1 MFGTGMFTLLLLH
14 YSTLLL
20 RIPCAHCTTYTKDT
34 SALRSP
40 SDYLLSS
47 IAAPYDG
54 DEVLLNAGT
63 LTPDSTATFLG
74 VLIFLSKAVS
84 LTCKATSTT
93 CVLNGNRNNVQI
105 MQASFIALE
114 ETTFTRIKFYKGEAV
129 TGVSSFQNGG
139 ALWVSGPTLVLN
151 KCYFHWNRSD
161 GHGGAIYVAAGRVI
175 LHGTTFSG
183 STTANSADGMGDE
196 IYPLLGS
203 TVVLTEGCP
212 AGYEGPPTQGSA
224 IDVTGSVVGMSYKF
238 SYTCTT
244 ICPAGRYSENGNT
257 GDCTWCPD
265 GKYLT
270 DSGSDPMDHDS
281 EGDCVTCTA
290 GRYAASKTEAPC
302 EFCPAGTYTL
312 VAAAGECTGCPAGK
326 YNDHV
331 PDGQWS
337 ETFHDSEDDCTGCEP
352 GKYAPYTGF
361 TACINCGP
369 GRYSTSQ
376 GGLSEASCLL
386 CPEGKYSSDQVRS
399 VACTL
404 CSSGTYAASPMS
416 TVCLQCI
423 AGKYSWQNPIT
434 SSMSTGIVACSDC
447 APGTYAG
454 RSGQSSCGDCEAGRY
469 SSNTGGTTCSLCAA
483 GTYSSAAASEC
494 SKCVA
499 GKFSTA
505 GLAVCDDC
513 EATSGYVSQEAA
525 SECVFCGPGKR
536 AEATIN
542 SCENCSPGTYSIGGT
557 DSCSNC
563 NAAEGNVASSSAAES
578 CQYCGPGKYA
588 RIATNICE
596 DCEQGKF
603 SFGGTASCTD
613 CNAARGE
620 VGSGVGA
627 TACDYCGTGKAAI
640 DGQCATCPA
649 GTFSA
654 GGTNVCTACASDKY
668 SGSGWPSCYTCDP
681 GSVPNDANND
691 CVQCPAGKFGA
702 FASTSCELC
711 QSGTYSSAGASS
723 CSNVPAGSK
732 VATTNVDSLELR
744 TSHAQ
749 CVAGTYSL
757 GGADDCT
764 PCEAGER
771 SDTGAAG
778 CKPCAICPVGRYV
791 VTECS
796 TSSDTQCEICGK
808 GTASMG
814 DGATSCTACTSDGQY
829 ADRTESSVCKT
840 APAGKKPTTN
850 HQDVENCAAGT
861 YSVGGANECSDCGA
875 GETSAAGAAGCSTC
889 AVCEPG
895 KYKISDCSSDT
906 ETQCGDCLKGKASM
920 GGEATSCTEC
930 DSDGKYSDEDN
941 ASVCKTAPAGKK
953 PTLNRQNIEDCAA
966 GKYSTGGANECSE
979 CRSGETSDAG
989 AAGCRTCATCGLGK
1003 YRIADCTSEVETQC
1017 GDCVAGKASMG
1028 GDATSCTECY
1038 GEGQYSDSALAAACK
1053 IAPAGFIPTVDHA
1066 ALEPCPRNFFSIGAS
1081 SNCSPCEN
1089 GGHSSPGSAA
1099 CESCS
1104 SGKYYDE
1111 DSNAC
1116 QNCPSGKFS
1125 ASGASSLENCQ
1136 DCVDAG
1142 SYSPEGAAACSFVPS
1157 GYIPT
1162 NYRTSM
1168 KPCEAGTY
1176 SEGLAD
1182 ECKDCA
1188 EGFVSHSGSAAC
1200 NPCPQYQRQDPS
1212 NSTKCVCEPTFE
1224 RDEGGSCTCKP
1235 GETLAG
1241 TTCVPCDLNK
1251 YKPDFEVESCTVC
1264 DFVLLGGITKDVS
1277 STSSLACI
1285 CPAGTFKDGKIC
1297 RDIPPR
1303 GVNSTKIGMTL
1314 EDMELSTGYWR
1325 TNGNSTVVRDCLVEE
1340 ACEGGENSS
1349 DYCRDHHWGPLCE
1362 RCDERY
1368 SKSMHG
1374 ICLPCEG
1381 TATDTAYTLLTL
1393 LALLIILFCIYRFV
1407 VKKLFKKNGI
1417 RSLKTGVKVMVSGWQ
1432 IIVNIPSVVPNI
1444 IVPEDFEKVLTSM
1457 QFLSFDLFTI
1467 VSIRCWTLAT
1477 NFYHHLVTAT
1487 VMPLF
1492 FCALLALLAYT
1503 IKKRKNQFL
1512 AIALALTYL
1521 TFPTVSTTLMK
1532 FFPCDLMDDG
1542 QKWLRA
1548 DYSVSCLA
1556 SNRTPMAVFSVS
1568 MVCVYPIG
1576 VPALYFFLLWKNKA
1590 RINRP
1595 ADEREEDE
1603 GIIGIS
1609 FLYESYKPQYW
1620 WFELAETS
1628 RRLMMTGILSV
1639 IEPGSETQLF
1649 AAILIAILAC
1659 VMTAWCSPYIDKRD
1673 NVIAVSMNLQ
1683 IAMISLSALAL
1694 KRQQDGVSEG
1704 AEDES
1709 YDEKGIGILLI
1720 IYSIVNIVIFLF
1732 YGWAEVNSESS
1743 SADGVAA
1750 KLIKKGGNTDKLMKG
1765 LSKTSPK
1772 PSGVPPPPRLDFAPP
1787 PPPPVEV
1794 ELSSIHR
1801 KSSDTSFEF
1810 ENPMAAAKG
1819 RGAS

>member
-34 SALRSP
+34 SSLRSP
-40 SDYLLSS
+40 
-47 IAAPYDG
+47 
-54 DEVLLNAGT
+54 
-63 LTPDSTATFLG
+63 
-74 VLIFLSKAVS
+74 
-84 LTCKATSTT
+84 
-93 CVLNGNRNNVQI
+93 
-105 MQASFIALE
+105 
-114 ETTFTRIKFYKGEAV
+114 FYKGEAV
-129 TGVSSFQNGG
+129 TGVNSFQNGG

-224 IDVTGSVVGMSYKF
+224 IDVTGSIVGTSYKF

-257 GDCTWCPD
+257 EDCIWCPD
-265 GKYLT
+265 GKILL
-270 DSGSDPMDHDS
+270 DNGSDPFEHDS
-281 EGDCVTCTA
+281 EGDCDACPA
-290 GRYAASKTEAPC
+290 GRYAEDQASPC
-302 EFCPAGTYTL
+302 ESCPAGRYTTGSN
-312 VAAAGECTGCPAGK
+312 AGECTGCPAGK
-326 YNDHV
+326 YNDHEPIGSMDDASHHV
-331 PDGQWS
+331 S
-337 ETFHDSEDDCTGCEP
+337 ENSCTSCEP
-352 GKYAPYTGF
+352 GKYAPSTGF

-399 VACTL
+399 IGCSL
-404 CSSGTYAASPMS
+404 CPSGTYAASPMS
-416 TVCLQCI
+416 TICLQCI
-423 AGKYSWQNPIT
+423 TGKYSWQNPIT
-434 SSMSTGIVACSDC
+434 TTSSTGIVACSDC
-447 APGTYAG
+447 APGTYTG
-454 RSGQSSCGDCEAGRY
+454 RSGQSSCLDCEAGRY

-542 SCENCSPGTYSIGGT
+542 SCENCLPGTYSIGGT

-563 NAAEGNVASSSAAES
+563 NAAEGNVASGSASES

-627 TACDYCGTGKAAI
+627 TACDYCGTGKAAF

-649 GTFSA
+649 STFSA

-723 CSNVPAGSK
+723 CSDVPAGSK

-771 SDTGAAG
+771 SDTGA
-778 CKPCAICPVGRYV
+778 
-791 VTECS
+791 
-796 TSSDTQCEICGK
+796 
-808 GTASMG
+808 
-814 DGATSCTACTSDGQY
+814 
-829 ADRTESSVCKT
+829 
-840 APAGKKPTTN
+840 
-850 HQDVENCAAGT
+850 
-861 YSVGGANECSDCGA
+861 
-875 GETSAAGAAGCSTC
+875 
-889 AVCEPG
+889 
-895 KYKISDCSSDT
+895 
-906 ETQCGDCLKGKASM
+906 
-920 GGEATSCTEC
+920 
-930 DSDGKYSDEDN
+930 
-941 ASVCKTAPAGKK
+941 
-953 PTLNRQNIEDCAA
+953 
-966 GKYSTGGANECSE
+966 TGS
-979 CRSGETSDAG
+979 
-989 AAGCRTCATCGLGK
+989 
-1003 YRIADCTSEVETQC
+1003 
-1017 GDCVAGKASMG
+1017 
-1028 GDATSCTECY
+1028 
-1038 GEGQYSDSALAAACK
+1038 
-1053 IAPAGFIPTVDHA
+1053 
-1066 ALEPCPRNFFSIGAS
+1066 
-1081 SNCSPCEN
+1081 
-1089 GGHSSPGSAA
+1089 
-1099 CESCS
+1099 
-1104 SGKYYDE
+1104 
-1111 DSNAC
+1111 
-1116 QNCPSGKFS
+1116 
-1125 ASGASSLENCQ
+1125 
-1136 DCVDAG
+1136 
-1142 SYSPEGAAACSFVPS
+1142 
-1157 GYIPT
+1157 
-1162 NYRTSM
+1162 
-1168 KPCEAGTY
+1168 
-1176 SEGLAD
+1176 
-1182 ECKDCA
+1182 
-1188 EGFVSHSGSAAC
+1188 
-1200 NPCPQYQRQDPS
+1200 
-1212 NSTKCVCEPTFE
+1212 
-1224 RDEGGSCTCKP
+1224 
-1235 GETLAG
+1235 
-1241 TTCVPCDLNK
+1241 
-1251 YKPDFEVESCTVC
+1251 
-1264 DFVLLGGITKDVS
+1264 
-1277 STSSLACI
+1277 
-1285 CPAGTFKDGKIC
+1285 
-1297 RDIPPR
+1297 
-1303 GVNSTKIGMTL
+1303 
-1314 EDMELSTGYWR
+1314 
-1325 TNGNSTVVRDCLVEE
+1325 
-1340 ACEGGENSS
+1340 
-1349 DYCRDHHWGPLCE
+1349 
-1362 RCDERY
+1362 
-1368 SKSMHG
+1368 
-1374 ICLPCEG
+1374 
-1381 TATDTAYTLLTL
+1381 
-1393 LALLIILFCIYRFV
+1393 
-1407 VKKLFKKNGI
+1407 
-1417 RSLKTGVKVMVSGWQ
+1417 
-1432 IIVNIPSVVPNI
+1432 
-1444 IVPEDFEKVLTSM
+1444 
-1457 QFLSFDLFTI
+1457 
-1467 VSIRCWTLAT
+1467 
-1477 NFYHHLVTAT
+1477 
-1487 VMPLF
+1487 
-1492 FCALLALLAYT
+1492 
-1503 IKKRKNQFL
+1503 
-1512 AIALALTYL
+1512 
-1521 TFPTVSTTLMK
+1521 
-1532 FFPCDLMDDG
+1532 
-1542 QKWLRA
+1542 
-1548 DYSVSCLA
+1548 
-1556 SNRTPMAVFSVS
+1556 
-1568 MVCVYPIG
+1568 
-1576 VPALYFFLLWKNKA
+1576 
-1590 RINRP
+1590 
-1595 ADEREEDE
+1595 
-1603 GIIGIS
+1603 
-1609 FLYESYKPQYW
+1609 
-1620 WFELAETS
+1620 
-1628 RRLMMTGILSV
+1628 
-1639 IEPGSETQLF
+1639 
-1649 AAILIAILAC
+1649 ILAC

-1772 PSGVPPPPRLDFAPP
+1772 PSGVPPPPRPDFAPP